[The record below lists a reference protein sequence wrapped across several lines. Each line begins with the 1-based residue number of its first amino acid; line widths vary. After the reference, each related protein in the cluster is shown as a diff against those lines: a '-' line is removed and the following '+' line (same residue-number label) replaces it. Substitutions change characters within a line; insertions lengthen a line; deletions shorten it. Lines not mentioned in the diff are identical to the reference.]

1 MSVSIHPLSD
11 ADLVSAADILKSAF
25 QRTGNWIDDLRFN
38 RGLQPDG
45 HFGAYQNGV
54 LVGMVG
60 SIIYSTYAYVGL
72 MAVHPEYQR
81 QGVGSALMVYLLSW
95 LAQQNV
101 PLVFLDASRAGQ
113 PLYEKLGFVP
123 YDEVYVLQRRGE
135 YHHNMLPPNVKLV
148 AKRELNLLIK
158 DDIKVFGAD
167 RSRMLYAL
175 LRAYP
180 DRAFMAYGNHHR
192 PSGYLFAQ
200 RNRIGPWV
208 MQGLDNAEA
217 LLLAALS
224 LPFRGDVSVVVPE
237 PNLEG
242 IDLLQRYEFKIVRVN
257 RHMGRGIGVSLEQNS
272 KIFGKASLSLG

>member
-11 ADLVSAADILKSAF
+11 ADLVSAADILKVAF
-25 QRTGNWIDDLRFN
+25 QRAGNWIDDLRFN

-45 HFGAYQNGV
+45 HFGAYQNSV

-72 MAVHPEYQR
+72 MAIHPDYQR
-81 QGVGSALMVYLLSW
+81 QGVGSALMGYLLTW

-101 PLVFLDASRAGQ
+101 HLVFLDASKAGQ
-113 PLYEKLGFVP
+113 PLYEKLGFVA
-123 YDEVYVLQRRGE
+123 YDQVFVLQRRGGFSP
-135 YHHNMLPPNVKLV
+135 YPLLPNVKLIST
-148 AKRELNLLIK
+148 RELNLLVES
-158 DDIKVFGAD
+158 DAEAFGAD
-167 RSRMLYAL
+167 RSRVLYSI
-175 LRAYP
+175 LRAYSG
-180 DRAFMAYGNHHR
+180 RAFMLQDNQR
-192 PSGYLFAQ
+192 RISGYLFAQ

-224 LPFRGDVSVVVPE
+224 LPFHGDVSVVVPGSNRE
-237 PNLEG
+237 A
-242 IDLLQRYEFKIVRVN
+242 IDLLQRYEFQKVRVN
-257 RHMGRGIGVSLEQNS
+257 QHMARGIGVPHEQNS